1 LTESGPISERTT
13 RHFDL
18 LLLLLLLLLLHL
30 FKQIKSK

>member
-18 LLLLLLLLLLHL
+18 LLLLLLLLLHL

>member
-18 LLLLLLLLLLHL
+18 LLLLLLHL

>member
-18 LLLLLLLLLLHL
+18 LLLLLLLLHL